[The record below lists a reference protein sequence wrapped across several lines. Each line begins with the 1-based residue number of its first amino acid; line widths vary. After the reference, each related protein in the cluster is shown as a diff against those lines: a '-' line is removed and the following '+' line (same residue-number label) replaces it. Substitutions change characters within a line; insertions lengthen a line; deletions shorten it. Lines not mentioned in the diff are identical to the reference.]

1 MKALMMRDSDV
12 SALRQAVSGNNRA
25 DKERRHKSHA
35 GG

>member
-1 MKALMMRDSDV
+1 MKVLIMRDWDV
-12 SALRQAVSGNNRA
+12 SAVRQAVSGNNRK